1 MNDRLLGLSYILAS
15 VVLESVG
22 QVALKQSADGNP
34 GGLNVIKRLV
44 TLRDKLLAVGIA
56 CFLLEFCT
64 WTLAL
69 HRLDVSLAYQL
80 GCLSYVGVVLLSSV
94 WLSEQMDRY
103 KWIGLVCILSGSILV
118 STS

>member
-22 QVALKQSADGNP
+22 QVTLKHSANGNP
-34 GGLNVIKRLV
+34 GGVSVIRRLI
-44 TLRDKLLAVGIA
+44 TLHDKFLVVGLT

-69 HRLDVSLAYQL
+69 QRLDVGLAYQL
-80 GCLSYVGVVLLSSV
+80 GCLSYVGVALLSSV

-103 KWIGLVCILSGSILV
+103 RWIGLAGILSGSILV
-118 STS
+118 GTS